1 MVHFNLSYVLDKFQL
16 CRIVLFKQSVWSEE
30 SVIIQFTNVINKK
43 MSVWCDARVAGLGT
57 ERKRVRVDAVWQES
71 TKSRVPVP
79 FVQCNFMVAL
89 TRCLTGGGLVVF
101 STTAGEV
108 ARDGWLAA
116 PEAVGQVL

>member
-1 MVHFNLSYVLDKFQL
+1 MIHFNLSYVLDEFQL
-16 CRIVLFKQSVWSEE
+16 CRIVLFKQPVWSEE

-71 TKSRVPVP
+71 IPVP
-79 FVQCNFMVAL
+79 FVQCNFMVAF

-108 ARDGWLAA
+108 ARDGWLAS
-116 PEAVGQVL
+116 PEVGGQVL